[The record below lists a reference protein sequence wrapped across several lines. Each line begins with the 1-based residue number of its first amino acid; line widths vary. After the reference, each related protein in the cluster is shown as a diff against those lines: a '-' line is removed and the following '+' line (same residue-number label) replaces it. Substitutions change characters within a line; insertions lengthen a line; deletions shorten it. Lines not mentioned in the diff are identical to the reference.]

1 MNRTLVFDM
10 DGTIANLYGVENWLE
25 DLRNFN
31 VRPYIIAEPMYD
43 MNELRTVLELL
54 KLQGW
59 TVAITSWLSMD
70 STKEYDKLVRQAKRE
85 WLENPDLFPKA
96 THKFEI
102 KAEKDGYLSKMDAES
117 IGIASVILGAGRE
130 TKEDTID
137 MSAGIV
143 LNKKTGDK
151 VVKGDTLATLYS
163 CNEKSFKSS
172 KEKFLS
178 ALEFSEKT
186 IKEEPLVFDIVR

>member
-1 MNRTLVFDM
+1 MKEVCLTLSSEIVSLSKNISIEEARKL
-10 DGTIANLYGVENWLE
+10 TE
-25 DLRNFN
+25 DALSSGKAFEKFKGW
-31 VRPYIIAEPMYD
+31 ISS
-43 MNELRTVLELL
+43 
-54 KLQGW
+54 QGG
-59 TVAITSWLSMD
+59 
-70 STKEYDKLVRQAKRE
+70 KRE
-85 WLENPDLFPKA
+85 WIENPDLFPKA

-137 MSAGIV
+137 MSAGII

-151 VVKGDTLATLYS
+151 VLQGDTLATLYS
-163 CNEKSFKSS
+163 CNEKSFNSS

-178 ALEFSEKT
+178 ALDFSENP
-186 IKEEPLVFDIVR
+186 IKEEPLICDVIR

>member
-1 MNRTLVFDM
+1 MT
-10 DGTIANLYGVENWLE
+10 E
-25 DLRNFN
+25 D
-31 VRPYIIAEPMYD
+31 A
-43 MNELRTVLELL
+43 LL
-54 KLQGW
+54 SGKAFEKFKEWISSQGG
-59 TVAITSWLSMD
+59 
-70 STKEYDKLVRQAKRE
+70 KRE
-85 WLENPDLFPKA
+85 WIENTDLFPKA

-102 KAEKDGYLSKMDAES
+102 KAEKEGFISKMDAES

-151 VVKGDTLATLYS
+151 VEKGDTLATLYS
-163 CNEKSFKSS
+163 CNEKSFESS

-178 ALEFSEKT
+178 ALEFSENP
-186 IKEEPLVFDIVR
+186 IKEEPLVFDIIR